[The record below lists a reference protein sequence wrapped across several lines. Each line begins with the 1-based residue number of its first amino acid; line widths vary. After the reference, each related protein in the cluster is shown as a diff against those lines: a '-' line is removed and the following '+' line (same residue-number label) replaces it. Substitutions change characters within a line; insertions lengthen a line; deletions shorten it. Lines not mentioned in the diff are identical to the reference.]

1 MSDNGEYEVLKLDD
15 DLPGKVILYEKPGK
29 ECFTKKHR
37 HKGLEIDYLI
47 RGRMWASINSKDYD
61 LLEGEYIL
69 IDSESAHQTCG
80 KFPDKTVRYLV
91 VLFSYSYIKTYF
103 KDFDL
108 YQFDLDK
115 SQQAKFKV
123 KEQLNSILFELENES
138 KFSKLKIS
146 CAMNQI
152 LSMLFT
158 KCSEFRSDAAERIK
172 ITENDYAQKAI
183 CFIKENFR
191 ERITLEDISA
201 YVGLKPT
208 YFSRFFR
215 KATGKTFIN
224 YLNLVRLENAL
235 TDMQENGKNEKT
247 AAIKNG
253 FSDVKPFI
261 SVFKSIYVCSLS
273 EYIKQYKEEP
283 PVSKIFEESDLKS

>member
-1 MSDNGEYEVLKLDD
+1 MSGSAQYEIVKIDD

-29 ECFTKKHR
+29 ECFTKVHR

-47 RGRMWASINSKDYD
+47 RGRMWTFFNSKDYD
-61 LLEGEYIL
+61 LLEGEYVL

-91 VLFSYSYIKTYF
+91 VLFSYNYIKTYF

-108 YQFDLDK
+108 YHFNLDK
-115 SQQAKFKV
+115 SQQAKLKI

-138 KFSKLKIS
+138 KFSKLKIA

-152 LSMLFT
+152 LATLFT
-158 KCSEFRSDAAERIK
+158 KCSELRNDAGERIK
-172 ITENDYAQKAI
+172 IKENDYAQKAI
-183 CFIKENFR
+183 RFIGENFR
-191 ERITLEDISA
+191 ERISLEDVSA

-215 KATGKTFIN
+215 KVTGKTFIN
-224 YLNLVRLENAL
+224 YLNLVRLENTL
-235 TDMQENGKNEKT
+235 TDMQENGENEKT
-247 AAIKNG
+247 AALRNG
-253 FSDVKPFI
+253 FANVKSFI
-261 SVFKSIYVCSLS
+261 SVFKSIYGCSLS
-273 EYIKQYKEEP
+273 EYIKKYKEEP
-283 PVSKIFEESDLKS
+283 PVSKIFKESD

>member
-1 MSDNGEYEVLKLDD
+1 MSGSGEYEILKPDD
-15 DLPGKVILYEKPGK
+15 GLPGKVVLYEKPGK

-37 HKGLEIDYLI
+37 HRGLEIDYLI
-47 RGRMWASINSKDYD
+47 RGRMWVCINSKDYD

-80 KFPDKTVRYLV
+80 KFPNKTVRYLV
-91 VLFSYSYIKTYF
+91 VLFSYSYIKNYF

-108 YQFDLDK
+108 YHFDLDK
-115 SQQAKFKV
+115 SQQAKLKI

-146 CAMNQI
+146 CAMNII
-152 LSMLFT
+152 LSTLFA

-183 CFIKENFR
+183 CFIKENFTDK
-191 ERITLEDISA
+191 ITLEDISA

-235 TDMQENGKNEKT
+235 IDIQENGKKEKT
-247 AAIKNG
+247 AALENG
-253 FSDVKPFI
+253 FSDVKSFI
-261 SVFKSIYVCSLS
+261 SVFKSIYGCSLT
-273 EYIKQYKEEP
+273 EYIKKYKEEP
-283 PVSKIFEESDLKS
+283 PISKIFEE